1 MIKIVGNFQKISIIN
16 WQLLTDQ
23 NELPIDSKAKKSLNG
38 NIHLHLPMTGKKRS
52 GLREGK
58 NSIAKF

>member
-1 MIKIVGNFQKISIIN
+1 MIKIVGNFQNISIIN

-23 NELPIDSKAKKSLNG
+23 NEFPIDSKAKKSLNK
-38 NIHLHLPMTGKKRS
+38 NIHLHLPMTGKRS